1 MLTIQDL
8 SYAYSD
14 RFLFKNLSFHLNPGE
29 VIKISGANGSGKTT
43 LIKILTGILKNYE
56 GKISLKNE
64 EEKSLK
70 NLSDE
75 VFYMGH
81 KNALKENLT
90 VQENLQHG
98 FRLLNSNKNE
108 LDSYLEKLNLKEFLF
123 TRVSELSEGQ
133 KRKIILA
140 CCLASNSSIYL
151 LDEPFINLDVDS
163 QEIIMEAMDS
173 KIHNGAAVIFTS
185 HDQNIKNSIELNLN
199 DYKL

>member
-64 EEKSLK
+64 EKKSLK

-75 VFYMGH
+75 IFYMGH

-90 VQENLQHG
+90 VQENLQHD

-108 LDSYLEKLNLKEFLF
+108 LDIYLEKLNLNEFLF

-133 KRKIILA
+133 KRKLILA
-140 CCLASNSSIYL
+140 NSSIYL
-151 LDEPFINLDVDS
+151 LDEPFINLDADS

>member
-1 MLTIQDL
+1 MLTIQGL

-56 GKISLKNE
+56 GKIYLKNE

-90 VQENLQHG
+90 VQENLQHD

>member
-1 MLTIQDL
+1 MLTIQGL

-90 VQENLQHG
+90 VQENLQHD

-151 LDEPFINLDVDS
+151 LDEPFINLDADS

>member
-14 RFLFKNLSFHLNPGE
+14 RFLFKNLSFNLNPGE

-43 LIKILTGILKNYE
+43 LIKILTGILKNYK

-64 EEKSLK
+64 EEKPLK

-75 VFYMGH
+75 IFYMGH

-90 VQENLQHG
+90 VQENLQHD

-108 LDSYLEKLNLKEFLF
+108 LDSYLEKLNLNEFLF

-133 KRKIILA
+133 KRKLILA

-151 LDEPFINLDVDS
+151 LDEPFINLDADS

>member
-43 LIKILTGILKNYE
+43 LIKILTGILKNYK

-64 EEKSLK
+64 EEKPLK

-75 VFYMGH
+75 IFYMGH

-90 VQENLQHG
+90 VQENLQHD

-108 LDSYLEKLNLKEFLF
+108 LDSYLEKLNLNEFLF

-133 KRKIILA
+133 KRKLILA

-151 LDEPFINLDVDS
+151 LDEPFINLDADS

>member
-1 MLTIQDL
+1 MLTIQGL

-90 VQENLQHG
+90 VQENLQHD

-173 KIHNGAAVIFTS
+173 KIHNGASVIFTS

>member
-1 MLTIQDL
+1 MLTIQGL

-90 VQENLQHG
+90 VQENLQHD

-108 LDSYLEKLNLKEFLF
+108 LDSYLEKLNLNEFLF

-133 KRKIILA
+133 KRKLILA

-151 LDEPFINLDVDS
+151 LDEPFINLDADS

>member
-90 VQENLQHG
+90 VQENLQHD

-151 LDEPFINLDVDS
+151 LDEPFINLDADS

>member
-75 VFYMGH
+75 IFYMGH

-90 VQENLQHG
+90 VQENLQHD

-108 LDSYLEKLNLKEFLF
+108 LDSYLEKLNLNEFLF

-133 KRKIILA
+133 KRKLILA

-151 LDEPFINLDVDS
+151 LDEPFINLDADS
-163 QEIIMEAMDS
+163 QEIIMEAIDS

>member
-1 MLTIQDL
+1 MLTIQGL

-14 RFLFKNLSFHLNPGE
+14 RFLFKNLSFHLNSGE

-75 VFYMGH
+75 IFYMGH

-90 VQENLQHG
+90 VQENLQHD

-133 KRKIILA
+133 KRKIVLA

-163 QEIIMEAMDS
+163 QEIIMEALDS

>member
-75 VFYMGH
+75 IFYMGH

-90 VQENLQHG
+90 VQENLQHD

-108 LDSYLEKLNLKEFLF
+108 LDSYLEKLNLNEFLF

-133 KRKIILA
+133 KRKLILA

-151 LDEPFINLDVDS
+151 LDEPFINLDADS